1 MNGKENIINKIL
13 ADADNKC
20 AEILATA
27 ELQAQEITN
36 LSKVYVDAESQSM
49 SRRLETLAAERERNS
64 LANADLDARKYKLL
78 QKQRLIGVCYDKALA
93 SLAKMSEKDKLAFI
107 GKILKAY
114 AEKGETVLVCKA
126 DKNLVTQKF
135 LDGLNLGL
143 TLGKTNID
151 AAGGVVLQN
160 ASYDKDLTLEKLV
173 AYSRERTEARV
184 AKALFGDKNE

>member
-27 ELQAQEITN
+27 ELQAQETTN
-36 LSKVYVDAESQSM
+36 LAKAFADAETQSM
-49 SRRLETLAAERERNS
+49 SRRLETLAVERERNS
-64 LANADLDARKYKLL
+64 LANADLEARKYKLS
-78 QKQRLIGVCYDKALA
+78 QKQRLIGVCYDKALNT
-93 SLAKMSEKDKLAFI
+93 LAKMSDKDKSAFI
-107 GKILKAY
+107 GKILKTY
-114 AEKGETVLVCKA
+114 AEKGETVFVCKA
-126 DKNLVTQKF
+126 DKNVVTQKF

-143 TLGKTNID
+143 ILGKTYLD
-151 AAGGVVLQN
+151 SAGGVILQG

-173 AYSRERTEARV
+173 AHSREQTEARV